1 MKQKYMKPITETV
14 MIQVQNMIAGSQ
26 PEVSFKANE
35 ETSTMDSR
43 GAFGLWEPDD
53 EFDDEDFE

>member
-26 PEVSFKANE
+26 PEVSFDASG

-43 GAFGLWEPDD
+43 SGYDLW
-53 EFDDEDFE
+53 DDEDF